1 MARKTRSKVRKA
13 LLLDKKAIL
22 LALILGLALAI
33 VSIYYL
39 VLMLVFLL
47 LAVAVTKYGHYE
59 KKEMGVYEHERGW
72 ENVIAN
78 GLMPLIAAI
87 FLSPGAFFGALA
99 AVMSDKFASELGIL
113 GGKPINLRNLKR
125 TKKGTSGAMSPFGT
139 LMSFNGALIIGFA
152 VLFLFPLQYNLW
164 HVVLIGAIGFLGSLV
179 DSIFGVFEE
188 AGIGNKTTT
197 NIICSILGALLGF
210 LFL

>member
-59 KKEMGVYEHERGW
+59 KR
-72 ENVIAN
+72 N
-78 GLMPLIAAI
+78 GRL
-87 FLSPGAFFGALA
+87 
-99 AVMSDKFASELGIL
+99 
-113 GGKPINLRNLKR
+113 
-125 TKKGTSGAMSPFGT
+125 
-139 LMSFNGALIIGFA
+139 
-152 VLFLFPLQYNLW
+152 
-164 HVVLIGAIGFLGSLV
+164 
-179 DSIFGVFEE
+179 
-188 AGIGNKTTT
+188 
-197 NIICSILGALLGF
+197 
-210 LFL
+210 